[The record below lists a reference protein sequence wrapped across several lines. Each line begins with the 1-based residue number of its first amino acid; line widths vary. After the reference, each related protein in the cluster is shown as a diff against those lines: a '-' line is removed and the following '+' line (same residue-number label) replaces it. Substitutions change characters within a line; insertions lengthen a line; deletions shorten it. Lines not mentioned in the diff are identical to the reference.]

1 MELEELRKLQKQE
14 ALERLNILQQ
24 IFKLHPNV
32 LKEYKQDETIYYSE
46 RVNIIYNG
54 ILYWLSNEQKYVDA
68 VKEIEGK
75 YNIYVY
81 HCILTHT
88 EFGDWLDL
96 LFVSDTP
103 DNWASEKSKLMIGF
117 PESYT
122 YDFSRFCSEFGDIK
136 IKGINGGLT
145 RVS

>member
-1 MELEELRKLQKQE
+1 MEKEELYKLQKQE
-14 ALERLNILQQ
+14 VLERLRILQ
-24 IFKLHPNV
+24 KVYKVHPNV

-68 VKEIEGK
+68 VKE
-75 YNIYVY
+75 
-81 HCILTHT
+81 ILTHT

-122 YDFSRFCSEFGDIK
+122 YDFSRFGSEFGDIK